1 MQTLLASVL
10 QTSYLSLTTSLYNA
24 LGSIALSDL
33 LKLISLDEEDLTIV
47 SAHVQDALVR
57 ADEIEYVPN
66 RKQLILPIR
75 RFVWEAPG
83 ARRMLF
89 PNKERRAAVLHFNH
103 VQALKV
109 RGFRQGAPEALSLL
123 TIEYA
128 QNSENDPAGEIVL
141 HFAERK
147 AMALKVDAI
156 EAQLTDTGGRWA
168 ASSRPKHPATS
179 YPW

>member
-1 MQTLLASVL
+1 MHIC
-10 QTSYLSLTTSLYNA
+10 LSQIFPY
-24 LGSIALSDL
+24 
-33 LKLISLDEEDLTIV
+33 KL
-47 SAHVQDALVR
+47 
-57 ADEIEYVPN
+57 
-66 RKQLILPIR
+66 
-75 RFVWEAPG
+75 
-83 ARRMLF
+83 LF

-156 EAQLTDTGGRWA
+156 EAQLTDTGGRWS
-168 ASSRPKHPATS
+168 ASSRPKHPAAS